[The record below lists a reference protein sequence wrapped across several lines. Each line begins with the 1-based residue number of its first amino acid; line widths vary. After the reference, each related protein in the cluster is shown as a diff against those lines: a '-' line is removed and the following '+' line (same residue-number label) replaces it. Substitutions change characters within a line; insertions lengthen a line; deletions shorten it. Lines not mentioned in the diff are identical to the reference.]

1 MDKVIK
7 YSLYF
12 NDENAC
18 LENHARLT
26 TDGTANRPSDGHEE
40 GCISDIKGEEP
51 EKKEKEMGQQKR
63 GGCSCI
69 SCLVGSVKTD
79 ICI

>member
-26 TDGTANRPSDGHEE
+26 TDGTSNRPSDGHEE
-40 GCISDIKGEEP
+40 GCISGA
-51 EKKEKEMGQQKR
+51 KKERKR
-63 GGCSCI
+63 NGATKKRRMLLHLLPGR
-69 SCLVGSVKTD
+69 VR
-79 ICI
+79 

>member
-26 TDGTANRPSDGHEE
+26 TDLLPATDGTANRPSDGHEE

-51 EKKEKEMGQQKR
+51 KKKEKEMGQQKR
-63 GGCSCI
+63 GGCCCI
-69 SCLVGSVKTD
+69 SCLV
-79 ICI
+79 